1 MMKTINVL
9 TNKEMIELKDDIQ
22 KCLETLYKLEDIT
35 DYTEKAISN
44 CIDFLQNLG
53 VEYEKENN

>member
-9 TNKEMIELKDDIQ
+9 TNEEMIELKDDIQ

-35 DYTEKAISN
+35 DYKENAISN

-53 VEYEKENN
+53 VINND